1 MKSLKFLI
9 IYSFIS
15 YSLTISINQIY
26 YLKKNGK
33 FEYDPSSQSFTIID
47 PSSFKGTSYI
57 YLTYKS
63 KDNSILEQ
71 DLPIHYFE
79 KNTFNFNFEP
89 SKVITGEIEME
100 KENESGYIYQ
110 KNFKIKNE
118 NEGLIIVQNLVSEG
132 GMMELE
138 NKRNIPLVNQTGII
152 IVFTIPFAAILVG
165 LIMLILIRRES
176 TDKKIRIN
184 KKKIMKNRNIEMDF
198 EDNNDIIIKAVK
210 SANQKSAPSN
220 ESTDEDNDNNNGL
233 NIIN

>member
-9 IYSFIS
+9 ILSFIS

-47 PSSFKGTSYI
+47 PSSFKDTSYI

-138 NKRNIPLVNQTGII
+138 NKRNIALVNQTGII

-165 LIMLILIRRES
+165 LIMLNLIRGES
-176 TDKKIRIN
+176 MNKNIRI
-184 KKKIMKNRNIEMDF
+184 KKK
-198 EDNNDIIIKAVK
+198 
-210 SANQKSAPSN
+210 
-220 ESTDEDNDNNNGL
+220 L
-233 NIIN
+233 

>member
-9 IYSFIS
+9 IFSFIS

-26 YLKKNGK
+26 HIEKYGK
-33 FEYDPSSQSFTIID
+33 FEYDPSSPSFTIID
-47 PSSFKGTSYI
+47 PSSFKDTSSI

-63 KDNSILEQ
+63 KDNSILDQ
-71 DLPIHYFE
+71 NLSICYYE
-79 KNTFNFNFEP
+79 KNSFNFNFEP
-89 SKVITGEIEME
+89 SKVITGEIETE
-100 KENESGYIYQ
+100 KENKTDYIYQ
-110 KNFKIKNE
+110 KSFIIENKN
-118 NEGLIIVQNLVSEG
+118 NSIIIVQNLVSDG
-132 GMMELE
+132 DMMELE
-138 NKRNIPLVNQTGII
+138 NKKNILLMNQTGII

-198 EDNNDIIIKAVK
+198 EDNNNIIIKAVK

-220 ESTDEDNDNNNGL
+220 ESTDEDYDNNGL

>member
-9 IYSFIS
+9 TLSFIF

-47 PSSFKGTSYI
+47 PSSFKDTSYI

-100 KENESGYIYQ
+100 KENKTDYIYQ
-110 KNFKIKNE
+110 KSFIIENKN
-118 NEGLIIVQNLVSEG
+118 NSIIIVQNLVSDG
-132 GMMELE
+132 DMMELE
-138 NKRNIPLVNQTGII
+138 NKRYMPLASKIGII
-152 IVFTIPFAAILVG
+152 IVFTILFAFILVG
-165 LIMLILIRRES
+165 LIILNQIRGES
-176 TDKKIRIN
+176 KDKKIRIN
-184 KKKIMKNRNIEMDF
+184 KKKIMKNQNIEMDF
-198 EDNNDIIIKAVK
+198 EDNNDIIIKTIK
-210 SANQKSAPSN
+210 SANQMPAPTN
-220 ESTDEDNDNNNGL
+220 ESTDEDNDINNEL